1 MAERDDVARFSSLLR
16 AKGAAERAERD
27 AEQARADAA
36 RALAAAQGAKASAV
50 VRLKSVRASR
60 STPDQIVTAEADYR
74 MALAALVELEQGQR
88 PSWAPALPAVGLIEQ
103 ALQGTEIEGM
113 PAHEDQVGD
122 TGGEVGIGFGV
133 GPDES

>member
-1 MAERDDVARFSSLLR
+1 MSERDDVARFSSLLR
-16 AKGAAERAERD
+16 AKGAAEQAERD

-50 VRLKSVRASR
+50 ARLKSVRASR
-60 STPDQIVTAEADYR
+60 STPDEIAAAEADYR
-74 MALAALVELEQGQR
+74 MALAGLVELEQGQR
-88 PSWAPALPAVGLIEQ
+88 PSWAPALPGVGLVEQ
-103 ALQGTEIEGM
+103 SLQGSEVEGM

-122 TGGEVGIGFGV
+122 AGGEVGIGVGV